1 MSAVSPTQHAVET
14 PRRIAVVIPCYK
26 VARHVL
32 GVIAAIPSECER
44 IYVVDDACPE
54 GSGKLVAAQ
63 CRDPRVLVIFHE
75 KNQGVGGAVISGYR
89 RALEDGMDVVVKIDG
104 DGQMA
109 PALLP
114 RFVAPLLR
122 GQADYAKGNRFFDLR
137 NISAMPPLRMFGNAV
152 LSFFSKLST
161 GYWDLFDPTNGYTAI
176 HADALRMLPLEKL
189 SRRYFFET
197 DLLFRLGTV
206 RAVVQD
212 IPMDAR
218 YGDETSGLRVSRILG
233 EFLFKHLRNCCKRI
247 FYNYFL
253 RDMAL
258 ASIELAAGVALLTFG
273 LVYGSI
279 KWMHSYDTAS
289 LATAGT
295 VMLAALPVIV
305 GLQFILAFL
314 AYDIANVP
322 RRALSALTATQAP
335 RISGG
340 HGTTG
345 A

>member
-1 MSAVSPTQHAVET
+1 MHT
-14 PRRIAVVIPCYK
+14 RIAVVIPCYR
-26 VARHVL
+26 VAQHIL
-32 GVIAAIPSECER
+32 DVIAAIPAECER
-44 IYVVDDACPE
+44 IYAVDDACPD
-54 GSGKLVAAQ
+54 GSGKLIQSQ
-63 CRDPRVLVIFHE
+63 CHDPRVQVIFHE
-75 KNQGVGGAVISGYR
+75 KNSGVGGAVISGYR
-89 RALEDGMDVVVKIDG
+89 HALDDGMDIVVKIDG
-104 DGQMA
+104 DGQMD
-109 PALLP
+109 PTLLP

-137 NISAMPPLRMFGNAV
+137 NISKMPTIRVFGNAV

-176 HADALRMLPLEKL
+176 HADALRMLPLDKL
-189 SRRYFFET
+189 SQRWFFET

-218 YGDETSGLRVSRILG
+218 YGSEVSGLRVSRILG
-233 EFLFKHLRNCCKRI
+233 EFLFKHLRNFVKRI

-258 ASIELAAGVALLTFG
+258 ASIELLAGVTLLAFG

-279 KWMHSYDTAS
+279 KWFHSQDSAS

-322 RRALSALTATQAP
+322 RRALSALAKSDMP
-335 RISGG
+335 
-340 HGTTG
+340 
-345 A
+345 

>member
-1 MSAVSPTQHAVET
+1 MNAALPAQDTGAT
-14 PRRIAVVIPCYK
+14 RARIAVVIPCYR
-26 VARHVL
+26 VAQHVL
-32 GVIAAIPSECER
+32 DVIAAIPDDCER
-44 IYVVDDACPE
+44 IYAVDDACPD
-54 GSGKLVAAQ
+54 GSGKLVQSQ
-63 CRDPRVLVIFHE
+63 CRDPRVEVIFHE
-75 KNQGVGGAVISGYR
+75 ENSGVGGAVISGYR
-89 RALEDGMDVVVKIDG
+89 RALDDGMDIVVKIDG
-104 DGQMA
+104 DGQMD

-137 NISAMPPLRMFGNAV
+137 NIGRMPTIRVFGNAV

-176 HADALRMLPLEKL
+176 HADALRMLPLDKI
-189 SRRYFFET
+189 SRRWFFET

-218 YGDETSGLRVSRILG
+218 YGDEASGLRVSRILG
-233 EFLFKHLRNCCKRI
+233 EFLFKHLRNFAKRI
-247 FYNYFL
+247 FYGYFL

-258 ASIELAAGVALLTFG
+258 ASIELLAGVALLAFG

-279 KWMHSYDTAS
+279 KWLHSHDSGS

-305 GLQFILAFL
+305 GLQFVLAFL

-322 RRALSALTATQAP
+322 RRALSASNATRA
-335 RISGG
+335 GDA
-340 HGTTG
+340 TTRF
-345 A
+345 

>member
-1 MSAVSPTQHAVET
+1 MHAA
-14 PRRIAVVIPCYK
+14 RIAVVIPCYR
-26 VARHVL
+26 VAQHVL
-32 GVIAAIPSECER
+32 DVIAAIPAECER
-44 IYVVDDACPE
+44 IYAVDDACPDD
-54 GSGKLVAAQ
+54 SGKLIQSQ
-63 CRDPRVLVIFHE
+63 CTDPRVQVIFHE
-75 KNQGVGGAVISGYR
+75 KNSGVGGAVISGYR
-89 RALEDGMDVVVKIDG
+89 HALDDGMDIVVKIDG
-104 DGQMA
+104 DGQMDA
-109 PALLP
+109 SLLP

-137 NISAMPPLRMFGNAV
+137 NISKMPMIRVFGNAV

-176 HADALRMLPLEKL
+176 HANALRMLPLDKL
-189 SRRYFFET
+189 SQRWFFET

-218 YGDETSGLRVSRILG
+218 YGNEVSGLRVPRILG
-233 EFLFKHLRNCCKRI
+233 EFLFKHLRNFSKRI

-258 ASIELAAGVALLTFG
+258 ASIELPAGVALLAFG

-279 KWMHSYDTAS
+279 KWVHSHDSGS

-314 AYDIANVP
+314 AYDIA
-322 RRALSALTATQAP
+322 
-335 RISGG
+335 
-340 HGTTG
+340 
-345 A
+345 

>member
-1 MSAVSPTQHAVET
+1 
-14 PRRIAVVIPCYK
+14 
-26 VARHVL
+26 
-32 GVIAAIPSECER
+32 
-44 IYVVDDACPE
+44 
-54 GSGKLVAAQ
+54 
-63 CRDPRVLVIFHE
+63 
-75 KNQGVGGAVISGYR
+75 
-89 RALEDGMDVVVKIDG
+89 
-104 DGQMA
+104 
-109 PALLP
+109 
-114 RFVAPLLR
+114 
-122 GQADYAKGNRFFDLR
+122 R
-137 NISAMPPLRMFGNAV
+137 NISKMPMIRVFGNAV

-176 HADALRMLPLEKL
+176 HANALRMLPLDKL
-189 SRRYFFET
+189 SQRWFFET

-218 YGDETSGLRVSRILG
+218 YGNEVSGLRVPRILG
-233 EFLFKHLRNCCKRI
+233 EFLFKHLRNFSKRI

-258 ASIELAAGVALLTFG
+258 ASIELPAGVALLAFG

-279 KWMHSYDTAS
+279 KWVHSHDSGS

-322 RRALSALTATQAP
+322 RRALSGLAKTD
-335 RISGG
+335 
-340 HGTTG
+340 
-345 A
+345 

>member
-1 MSAVSPTQHAVET
+1 V
-14 PRRIAVVIPCYK
+14 RIAAVIPCYK
-26 VARHVL
+26 VAQHVL
-32 GVIAAIPSECER
+32 DVIAAIPHECER
-44 IYVVDDACPE
+44 IYVVDDACPD

-63 CRDPRVLVIFHE
+63 CRDPRVQVIFHE
-75 KNQGVGGAVISGYR
+75 KNEGVGGAVISGYR
-89 RALEDGMDVVVKIDG
+89 RALGEGLDIVVKIDG
-104 DGQMA
+104 DGQMD

-114 RFVAPLLR
+114 RFVAPLLN

-137 NISAMPPLRMFGNAV
+137 NISRMPTIRVFGNAV

-176 HADALRMLPLEKL
+176 HADALRMLPLDKI
-189 SRRYFFET
+189 SKRWFFET

-218 YGDETSGLRVSRILG
+218 YGDEVSGLRVSRVLG
-233 EFLFKHLRNCCKRI
+233 EFLFKHLRNFGKRI

-258 ASIELAAGVALLTFG
+258 ASIELVAGVALLTFG
-273 LVYGSI
+273 LVYGSV
-279 KWMHSYDTAS
+279 KWIHSHDNGS

-322 RRALSALTATQAP
+322 RRALSGLAK
-335 RISGG
+335 S
-340 HGTTG
+340 
-345 A
+345 